1 MNNILIIFNVLVSMM
16 ALLLYMMEVKEAKI
30 RREKVRR
37 ARTKTKVLPTKRVN
51 TNKYDLV
58 VKDSVEKVVLGSP
71 KEENPKE
78 ESIREAINRVSMKD
92 NVISTMR
99 KPLTINQMTK
109 LIEANADRLTKSQY
123 YTLQV
128 AYGLIDVPFE
138 VNLKDSLQWVC
149 EQLGLISVVEDE
161 SYLRLDYAFDNKQ
174 ACNL

>member
-37 ARTKTKVLPTKRVN
+37 ARAKTKVLPTKKVN

-71 KEENPKE
+71 KEE
-78 ESIREAINRVSMKD
+78 SIREAINRVPVKD

-99 KPLTINQMTK
+99 KPLTINQMSK

-161 SYLRLDYAFDNKQ
+161 SYLKLDYAFDNKQ

>member
-1 MNNILIIFNVLVSMM
+1 MNNALIIFNVLVSMM

-37 ARTKTKVLPTKRVN
+37 ARTKTKVLPKKRVN

-58 VKDSVEKVVLGSP
+58 VKDSVEKVVLGS
-71 KEENPKE
+71 PKE

-99 KPLTINQMTK
+99 KPLTINQMVK

-174 ACNL
+174 VVCNL

>member
-1 MNNILIIFNVLVSMM
+1 MNNALIIFNVLVSMM
-16 ALLLYMMEVKEAKI
+16 ALLLYMMEVKEARI

-37 ARTKTKVLPTKRVN
+37 ARTKTKVLPKKRVN

-58 VKDSVEKVVLGSP
+58 VKDSVEKVVLG
-71 KEENPKE
+71 NPKE

-99 KPLTINQMTK
+99 KPLTMNQMVR

-149 EQLGLISVVEDE
+149 EQLGLVSIIEDE

>member
-1 MNNILIIFNVLVSMM
+1 MNNALIIFNVLVSMM

-37 ARTKTKVLPTKRVN
+37 ARTKTKVLPTKKVN

-71 KEENPKE
+71 KEE
-78 ESIREAINRVSMKD
+78 SIREAVNRVPKKD

-99 KPLTINQMTK
+99 KPLTINQMSK

-149 EQLGLISVVEDE
+149 EQLGLISGVEDE
-161 SYLRLDYAFDNKQ
+161 SYLRLDYAVDNEQ

>member
-37 ARTKTKVLPTKRVN
+37 ARAKTKVLPTKRVN

-71 KEENPKE
+71 KEE
-78 ESIREAINRVSMKD
+78 SIREAVNRVPKKD

-99 KPLTINQMTK
+99 KPLTINQMSK

>member
-71 KEENPKE
+71 KEE
-78 ESIREAINRVSMKD
+78 SIREAINRVPKKD
-92 NVISTMR
+92 NVISTMK
-99 KPLTINQMTK
+99 KPLTINQMAK

-161 SYLRLDYAFDNKQ
+161 SYLKLDYAFDNKQ
-174 ACNL
+174 VVCNL

>member
-16 ALLLYMMEVKEAKI
+16 ALLLYMMEVKEARI

-37 ARTKTKVLPTKRVN
+37 ARTKTKVLPKKRVN

-71 KEENPKE
+71 KEE
-78 ESIREAINRVSMKD
+78 SIREAINRVPKKD

-99 KPLTINQMTK
+99 KPLTINQMSK

>member
-37 ARTKTKVLPTKRVN
+37 ARTKTKVLPTKKVN

-71 KEENPKE
+71 KEE
-78 ESIREAINRVSMKD
+78 SIREAINRVPKKD

-99 KPLTINQMTK
+99 KPLTMNQMVK

>member
-71 KEENPKE
+71 KEE
-78 ESIREAINRVSMKD
+78 SIREAINRVPKKD

-99 KPLTINQMTK
+99 KPLTINQMSK

-149 EQLGLISVVEDE
+149 EQLGLVSIIEDE

-174 ACNL
+174 VVCNL

>member
-37 ARTKTKVLPTKRVN
+37 ARTKTKVLPTKKVN

-71 KEENPKE
+71 KEE
-78 ESIREAINRVSMKD
+78 SIREAVNRIPKKD

-99 KPLTINQMTK
+99 KPLTINQMSK

>member
-37 ARTKTKVLPTKRVN
+37 ARTKTKVLPTKKVN

-71 KEENPKE
+71 KEE
-78 ESIREAINRVSMKD
+78 SIREAINRVPKKD

-99 KPLTINQMTK
+99 KPLTINQMSK

-149 EQLGLISVVEDE
+149 EQLGLVSIIEDE

>member
-71 KEENPKE
+71 KEE
-78 ESIREAINRVSMKD
+78 SIKEAINRVSMED

-99 KPLTINQMTK
+99 KPLTINQMSK

-161 SYLRLDYAFDNKQ
+161 SYLKLDYAFDNKQ
-174 ACNL
+174 VVCNL

>member
-1 MNNILIIFNVLVSMM
+1 MNNILIIVNVLVSMM

-71 KEENPKE
+71 KEE
-78 ESIREAINRVSMKD
+78 SIREAINRVPKKD

-99 KPLTINQMTK
+99 KPLTMNQMSK

>member
-37 ARTKTKVLPTKRVN
+37 ARAKTKVLPTKRVN

-71 KEENPKE
+71 KEE
-78 ESIREAINRVSMKD
+78 SIKEAINRVSMKD

-99 KPLTINQMTK
+99 KPLTINQMSK

-161 SYLRLDYAFDNKQ
+161 SYLKLDYAFDNKQ
-174 ACNL
+174 VVCNL

>member
-71 KEENPKE
+71 KEE
-78 ESIREAINRVSMKD
+78 SIREAINRVPKKD

-99 KPLTINQMTK
+99 KPLTINQMAK
-109 LIEANADRLTKSQY
+109 LIEANADRLTKSKY

>member
-16 ALLLYMMEVKEAKI
+16 ALLLYMMEVKEARI

-37 ARTKTKVLPTKRVN
+37 ARTKTKVLPKKRVN

-71 KEENPKE
+71 KEE
-78 ESIREAINRVSMKD
+78 SIREAINRVPKKD

-99 KPLTINQMTK
+99 KPLTINQMSK

-149 EQLGLISVVEDE
+149 EQLGLVSIIEDE

>member
-37 ARTKTKVLPTKRVN
+37 ARTKTKVLPKKRVN

-71 KEENPKE
+71 KEE
-78 ESIREAINRVSMKD
+78 SIREAINRVPKKD

-99 KPLTINQMTK
+99 KPLTINQMSK

>member
-30 RREKVRR
+30 RREKVR
-37 ARTKTKVLPTKRVN
+37 ARTKTKVLPTKKVN

-71 KEENPKE
+71 KEE
-78 ESIREAINRVSMKD
+78 SIREAINRVPKKD
-92 NVISTMR
+92 NVISTMK
-99 KPLTINQMTK
+99 KPLTINQMAK

>member
-1 MNNILIIFNVLVSMM
+1 MNNVLIIFNVLVSMM
-16 ALLLYMMEVKEAKI
+16 ALLLYMIEVKEARI

-71 KEENPKE
+71 KEE
-78 ESIREAINRVSMKD
+78 SIREAINRVPKKD
-92 NVISTMR
+92 NVISTMK
-99 KPLTINQMTK
+99 KPLTINQMVK

-174 ACNL
+174 ICNL

>member
-37 ARTKTKVLPTKRVN
+37 ARTKTKVLPTKKVN
-51 TNKYDLV
+51 SNKYDLV

-71 KEENPKE
+71 KEE
-78 ESIREAINRVSMKD
+78 SIREAINRVSVKD
-92 NVISTMR
+92 NVISTMK
-99 KPLTINQMTK
+99 KPLTINQMAK

-161 SYLRLDYAFDNKQ
+161 SYLKLDYAFDNKQ
-174 ACNL
+174 VVCNL

>member
-37 ARTKTKVLPTKRVN
+37 AKTKTKVLPTKKVN

-71 KEENPKE
+71 KEE
-78 ESIREAINRVSMKD
+78 SIREAINRVSVKD
-92 NVISTMR
+92 NVISTMK
-99 KPLTINQMTK
+99 KPLTINQMAK

>member
-1 MNNILIIFNVLVSMM
+1 MNNALIIFNVLVSMM

-37 ARTKTKVLPTKRVN
+37 ARTKTKVLPKKRVN

-71 KEENPKE
+71 KEE
-78 ESIREAINRVSMKD
+78 SIREAINRVPKKD

-99 KPLTINQMTK
+99 KPLTINQMSK

>member
-71 KEENPKE
+71 KEE
-78 ESIREAINRVSMKD
+78 SIREAINRVPKKD

-99 KPLTINQMTK
+99 KPLTINQMAK

>member
-37 ARTKTKVLPTKRVN
+37 ARTKTKVLPTKKVN

-71 KEENPKE
+71 KEE
-78 ESIREAINRVSMKD
+78 SIREAVNRVPKKD

-99 KPLTINQMTK
+99 KPLTMNQMVR

>member
-37 ARTKTKVLPTKRVN
+37 ARAKTKVLPTKRVN

-71 KEENPKE
+71 KEE
-78 ESIREAINRVSMKD
+78 SIREAINRVSMKD
-92 NVISTMR
+92 NVISTMK
-99 KPLTINQMTK
+99 KPLTINQMAK

-149 EQLGLISVVEDE
+149 EQLGLISVVDDE

-174 ACNL
+174 IVCNL

>member
-37 ARTKTKVLPTKRVN
+37 ARTKTKVLPTKKVN

-71 KEENPKE
+71 KEE
-78 ESIREAINRVSMKD
+78 SIREAINRVPVKD

-99 KPLTINQMTK
+99 KPLTINQMSK

>member
-37 ARTKTKVLPTKRVN
+37 ARTKTKVLPTKKVN

-71 KEENPKE
+71 KEE
-78 ESIREAINRVSMKD
+78 SIREAVNRRPKKD

-99 KPLTINQMTK
+99 KPLTINQMSK

>member
-71 KEENPKE
+71 KEE
-78 ESIREAINRVSMKD
+78 SIREAINRVPKKD
-92 NVISTMR
+92 NVISTMK
-99 KPLTINQMTK
+99 KPLTINQMAK

-174 ACNL
+174 VCNL

>member
-37 ARTKTKVLPTKRVN
+37 ARTKTKVLPTKKVN

-71 KEENPKE
+71 KEE
-78 ESIREAINRVSMKD
+78 SIREAINRVPVKD

-99 KPLTINQMTK
+99 KPLTINQMSK

-149 EQLGLISVVEDE
+149 EQLGLISVLEDE

>member
-1 MNNILIIFNVLVSMM
+1 MNNVLIIFNVLVSMM

-71 KEENPKE
+71 KEE
-78 ESIREAINRVSMKD
+78 SIREAINRVPKKD

-99 KPLTINQMTK
+99 KPLTINQMSK

-161 SYLRLDYAFDNKQ
+161 SYLKLDYAFDNKQ

>member
-37 ARTKTKVLPTKRVN
+37 ARTKTKVLPKKRVN

-58 VKDSVEKVVLGSP
+58 VKDSVEKVVLGS
-71 KEENPKE
+71 PKE

-99 KPLTINQMTK
+99 KPLTMNQMVK

>member
-1 MNNILIIFNVLVSMM
+1 MNNALIIFNVLVSMM

-37 ARTKTKVLPTKRVN
+37 ARTKTKVLPKKRVN

-71 KEENPKE
+71 KEE
-78 ESIREAINRVSMKD
+78 SIREAINRVPKKD

-99 KPLTINQMTK
+99 KPLTMNQMVR

>member
-16 ALLLYMMEVKEAKI
+16 ALLLYMIEVKEAKI

-37 ARTKTKVLPTKRVN
+37 ARTKTKVLPKKRVN

-58 VKDSVEKVVLGSP
+58 VKDSVEKVVLGS
-71 KEENPKE
+71 PKE

-99 KPLTINQMTK
+99 KPLTMNQMVK

-149 EQLGLISVVEDE
+149 EQLGLVSIIEDE

>member
-71 KEENPKE
+71 KEE
-78 ESIREAINRVSMKD
+78 SIREAINRVSVKD
-92 NVISTMR
+92 NVISTMK
-99 KPLTINQMTK
+99 KPLTINQMAK

>member
-71 KEENPKE
+71 KEE
-78 ESIREAINRVSMKD
+78 SIREAINRVPKKD

-99 KPLTINQMTK
+99 KPLTINQMSK

>member
-71 KEENPKE
+71 KEE
-78 ESIREAINRVSMKD
+78 SIREAINRIPKKD

-99 KPLTINQMTK
+99 KPLTMNQMVK

>member
-71 KEENPKE
+71 KEE
-78 ESIREAINRVSMKD
+78 SIKEAINRVSMED

-99 KPLTINQMTK
+99 KPLTINQMSK

-174 ACNL
+174 VVCNL

>member
-71 KEENPKE
+71 KEE
-78 ESIREAINRVSMKD
+78 SIREAINRVAKKD

-99 KPLTINQMTK
+99 KPLTINQMSK

>member
-1 MNNILIIFNVLVSMM
+1 MNNALIIFNVLVSMM

-37 ARTKTKVLPTKRVN
+37 ARTKTKVLPKKRVN

-71 KEENPKE
+71 KEE
-78 ESIREAINRVSMKD
+78 SIREAINRVSMKD
-92 NVISTMR
+92 NVISTMK
-99 KPLTINQMTK
+99 KPLTINQIVK
-109 LIEANADRLTKSQY
+109 LIEANADRLNKSQY
-123 YTLQV
+123 YIFQI

-161 SYLRLDYAFDNKQ
+161 SYLKLDYAFDNKQ
-174 ACNL
+174 VVCNL

>member
-71 KEENPKE
+71 KEE
-78 ESIREAINRVSMKD
+78 SIKEAINRVPKKD

-99 KPLTINQMTK
+99 KPLTINQMSK
-109 LIEANADRLTKSQY
+109 SIEANADRLTKSQY

-138 VNLKDSLQWVC
+138 VKLKDSLQWVC